1 MTSQS
6 CQFGPLP
13 RKRAMVKTALIT
25 LLALGWLCPVPLAA
39 HSLFIQS
46 GRYEVQKGRGSPLFF
61 CYGHHFPVDEGVR
74 RKKLASVRVID
85 PDGVAEEIPLRD
97 EKSLHSHE
105 IVYDKP
111 GTYVLTAET
120 SPGYFAMYT
129 DKNGRKRHSLKPLHT
144 FAADAES
151 VQTSMR
157 SSQWAKTYVVSSE
170 PSQPFPAAVG
180 LPLELVPEQDPAGLG
195 EGDVLRLQVFSEGDL
210 FRGEGYWDATYGG
223 FSTEAEDMYLQRTAV
238 SDGTFSVPLDA
249 GGRWFVR
256 FFIKTDAPKERRN
269 DYLTEK
275 RTATLT
281 FMVRN
286 ERRRP
291 KLDGH

>member
-1 MTSQS
+1 MQS
-6 CQFGPLP
+6 RSFGPLFQQ
-13 RKRAMVKTALIT
+13 RATVKTALIA
-25 LLALGWLCPVPLAA
+25 LLILGWLYPPPLAA

-46 GRYEVQKGRGSPLFF
+46 GRYEVQKGKGSPLFF

-74 RKKLASVRVID
+74 SKKLASVRVID
-85 PDGVAEEIPLRD
+85 PDGVPAEIQLRD
-97 EKSLHSHE
+97 EKSLHSYE

-129 DKNGRKRHSLKPLHT
+129 DKDGRKRHSLKPLHT
-144 FAADAES
+144 FAANAES

-157 SSQWAKTYVVSSE
+157 SSQWAKTYVVSAE
-170 PSQPFPAAVG
+170 PSEPFPAAVG
-180 LPLELVPEQDPAGLG
+180 LPLELAPEQDPAGLR
-195 EGDVLRLQVFSEGDL
+195 EGDVLRLRVFSEGVP

-238 SDGTFSVPLDA
+238 SGGAFSVPLDA

-256 FFIKTDAPKERRN
+256 FFTKTDAPEDRRN

-275 RTATLT
+275 RTTTLT

-291 KLDGH
+291 KMDGH